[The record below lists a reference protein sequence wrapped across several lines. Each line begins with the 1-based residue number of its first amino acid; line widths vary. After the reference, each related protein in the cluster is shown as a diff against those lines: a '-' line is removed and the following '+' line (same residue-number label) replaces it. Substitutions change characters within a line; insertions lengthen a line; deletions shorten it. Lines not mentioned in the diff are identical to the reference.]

1 MLSKR
6 TSIILVVILLISLSL
21 ACTLTGGEDSAL
33 EGSSDDVIATSV
45 AATVA
50 AKESDQQPG
59 DESPPTQHPTVTAGP
74 PPANFNYAG
83 LSFYFNPLLA
93 DDVTAGVNPGN
104 YEENNP
110 WWSLPEHRE
119 FQFNNWVLSDA
130 FHTPTIRV
138 YPIADFRAINEN
150 VSDGLDALQLAL
162 DTQPADYAGLGV
174 SDLFNAG
181 QLYQSNVKYLDFQN
195 GRGARWLSQYGQAYY
210 TVGWPNLF
218 YTYQGLT
225 NDGLY
230 YVSVILPVNHPNLP
244 DLDPAEMDDEF
255 YENFG
260 AYRDSI
266 VVLLES
272 ESENTFVPSLIL
284 LDQLVA
290 SLMVE
295 AQ

>member
-1 MLSKR
+1 MKEGAMYSR
-6 TSIILVVILLISLSL
+6 RSRISLVIILLIALSL
-21 ACTLTGGEDSAL
+21 ACTLTASEDSAT
-33 EGSSDDVIATSV
+33 EVSSDDVIATAV

-50 AKESDQQPG
+50 AKESD
-59 DESPPTQHPTVTAGP
+59 QHPTVTAGP
-74 PPANFNYAG
+74 PPANFNGAG
-83 LSFYFNPLLA
+83 VSFYFNPILA
-93 DDVTAGVNPGN
+93 DDVTAGVNPGD

-110 WWSLPEHRE
+110 WWSMPEHRE
-119 FQFNNWVLSDA
+119 FLFNNWVLSDA

-138 YPIADFRAINEN
+138 YPVADFRAINEN

-162 DTQPADYAGLGV
+162 DSKPADNAGLAV

-181 QLYQSNVKYLDFQN
+181 QLYQSNIKYLDFQN

-230 YVSVILPVNHPNLP
+230 YVSVILPVNHPYLP
-244 DLDPAEMDDEF
+244 DLDPAELDDEF

-266 VVLLES
+266 VVQLES

-284 LDQLVA
+284 LDQLVE

-295 AQ
+295 EQ